1 MSVQKAVDL
10 IGEGPTVEEAV
21 EEALDRAG
29 LTLEG
34 ITSFH
39 IEQISG
45 QVDAGQ
51 VVFRVELKVWF
62 TLLERMH
69 G

>member
-1 MSVQKAVDL
+1 MPVQKAVDL
-10 IGEGPTVEEAV
+10 VGEGASVEAAV

-34 ITSFH
+34 ITSFTVQ
-39 IEQISG
+39 QISG
-45 QVDAGQ
+45 QVEAGRT
-51 VVFRVELKVWF
+51 VFRVELKVWF

>member
-1 MSVQKAVDL
+1 MPVQKAVN
-10 IGEGPTVEEAV
+10 IVGEGLTVEEAV

-34 ITSFH
+34 ITSFTV
-39 IEQISG
+39 EQISG
-45 QVDAGQ
+45 QVDAGRA
-51 VVFRVELKVWF
+51 VFRVELKVWF